1 MRGVRRVLLVGAML
15 LASSFPARAET
26 VSQMLER
33 ADRFWSAGQLDQA
46 QQAFEAAVKAEPGSV
61 AVRLRLAGFQL
72 SRQQFDASMVNFK
85 QAISQE
91 PGNSR
96 AWIGLGMAFLHSSR
110 PESARAAFEEAIRA
124 DPARKEQLARLLE
137 KLDEKNR

>member
-1 MRGVRRVLLVGAML
+1 MRGMRRVLLVGAML

-26 VSQMLER
+26 VSQTLER
-33 ADRFWSAGQLDQA
+33 ADRYWSAGQLDQA

-61 AVRLRLAGFQL
+61 AVRLRLAGFQR
-72 SRQQFDASMVNFK
+72 SRQQFEASMVFVT

-96 AWIGLGMAFLHSSR
+96 AGIGLGMAFLHSSR